1 MAKKLYGSLVSM
13 FGQKK
18 LKDSDIRTWAKVEYS
33 NDWEFAYNHIK
44 KYGKGP
50 KQGVYR

>member
-18 LKDSDIRTWAKVEYS
+18 LNDSDIRTWAKVEYS

-44 KYGKGP
+44 EYGKGP
-50 KQGVYR
+50 KTGVYN